1 MGGAAGC
8 RLSREFAHRMVFLAG
23 TPFALCVGMPSVTP
37 TRNAPD
43 APSAAKLPI
52 LVLVMTVTV
61 GLVLG
66 GACLVGGAYLLMRT
80 GRLRTGP
87 LLVFAERNS
96 APAVAIHTIVLD
108 PILVN
113 LADPSGH
120 AYLRL
125 GLALGVEE
133 GVATFS
139 SVGAARALNLPRERE
154 IPIRDTVLAVLG
166 QQTSS
171 ALLEPSGKDRLKQE
185 LQDALALHNP
195 ELKVRTLYFSDF
207 LVQP

>member
-1 MGGAAGC
+1 M
-8 RLSREFAHRMVFLAG
+8 S
-23 TPFALCVGMPSVTP
+23 FALCVGMPSVP
-37 TRNAPD
+37 SPRSVLE

-52 LVLVMTVTV
+52 LVLVLTVTV

-66 GACLVGGAYLLMRT
+66 VACLAGGAYLLIRS
-80 GRLRTGP
+80 GRLQTGP
-87 LLVFAERNS
+87 LLVFSERSS
-96 APAVAIHTIVLD
+96 APAVATHTIVLD

-125 GLALGVEE
+125 GLALGIEE
-133 GVATFS
+133 GPATFS
-139 SVGAARALNLPRERE
+139 SVGASHAMNLPRERE

-166 QQTSS
+166 QQTSG
-171 ALLEPSGKDRLKQE
+171 ALLEPGGKDRLKQE
-185 LQDALALHNP
+185 LEDALALHNP
-195 ELKVRTLYFSDF
+195 ELKVRNLYFSDF